1 MKYYKEI
8 YKIVEKYDPVGI
20 AYVSKDEYKSEV
32 IDIANRA
39 YVLPEEQLAEYI
51 YEVFV
56 FWFTA
61 IVVKEDKAIYQ
72 QMAKEIKALFQNNK

>member
-1 MKYYKEI
+1 
-8 YKIVEKYDPVGI
+8 
-20 AYVSKDEYKSEV
+20 
-32 IDIANRA
+32 
-39 YVLPEEQLAEYI
+39 LPEEQLAEYI

-72 QMAKEIKALFQNNK
+72 QMAKEIKALFQT